1 MFHCTH
7 PRPSSDYKSQ
17 KEFSFSLLLI
27 TPPLSKYQI
36 RYCKPP
42 INQRSWV
49 RCWSRKV
56 LLARKCGVRQRQW
69 ALHQWGVKEKDS
81 LLLPLR
87 ATLQNVNTK
96 KKKKRNTKRKRK
108 TQVLLPL
115 KSTLLAT
122 ALSFYILLQK
132 PTQESHWKA
141 STHQSSPSFATPNCT
156 TRLFLQIIFCK
167 F

>member
-1 MFHCTH
+1 MFHCVLCGPRNSYKPLRSPEKSPFIGSTREDVRWYTSSIFITPLSCLCICICICICPFIGSVQQMFHCTH

-56 LLARKCGVRQRQW
+56 LLARQCGVRQRQ
-69 ALHQWGVKEKDS
+69 
-81 LLLPLR
+81 
-87 ATLQNVNTK
+87 
-96 KKKKRNTKRKRK
+96 
-108 TQVLLPL
+108 
-115 KSTLLAT
+115 
-122 ALSFYILLQK
+122 
-132 PTQESHWKA
+132 
-141 STHQSSPSFATPNCT
+141 
-156 TRLFLQIIFCK
+156 
-167 F
+167 